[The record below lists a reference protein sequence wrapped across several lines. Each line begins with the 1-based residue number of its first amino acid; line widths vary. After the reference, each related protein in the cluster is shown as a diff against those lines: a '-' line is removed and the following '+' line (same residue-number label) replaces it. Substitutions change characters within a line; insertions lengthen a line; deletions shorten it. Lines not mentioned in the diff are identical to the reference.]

1 MPRLRKGRKRIVN
14 IARTNGDPTKRPSRA
29 KSATEDRERET
40 EREVM
45 EVAVTARAK
54 HTRLAEPLAKQPFAG
69 SVLGLMHFDRH
80 FSDNQYEAGK
90 RYAEDAARYY
100 SAVGIPFPAARA
112 FDMFS
117 IRGHDGEV
125 SEDRAKAA
133 REASNKI
140 MAIERVLLCLDGG
153 PLVKRKTFEVCVLD
167 DHSARE
173 WTGFTISYVR
183 RGLAALVDYY
193 GIK

>member
-1 MPRLRKGRKRIVN
+1 MPRRRNRKRTVN
-14 IARTNGDPTKRPSRA
+14 VVRTPSGQISRA
-29 KSATEDRERET
+29 KSAIEARQRET
-40 EREVM
+40 EREAM
-45 EVAVTARAK
+45 EVAVMARSK
-54 HTRLAEPLAKQPFAG
+54 HTALPEPLAKQPFAG
-69 SVLGLMHFDRH
+69 SVLGLMHFDRR
-80 FSDNQYEAGK
+80 FTDNQFEAGK
-90 RYAEDAARYY
+90 RYAEDMARYY

-117 IRGHDGEV
+117 IRGHDGDV
-125 SEDRAKAA
+125 SEDQAKTA

-140 MAIERVLLCLDGG
+140 MAIERVLLCLEGG

-173 WTGFTISYVR
+173 WTPFTISYVR
-183 RGLAALVDYY
+183 RGLQALVDYY

>member
-1 MPRLRKGRKRIVN
+1 MPRRRNRKRTVN
-14 IARTNGDPTKRPSRA
+14 VVRTPSGQISRA
-29 KSATEDRERET
+29 KSAIESRERQT

-45 EVAVTARAK
+45 EVAVTARQR
-54 HTRLAEPLAKQPFAG
+54 HTRLPEPLAKQPFAG

-80 FSDNQYEAGK
+80 FTDNQYEAGK

-100 SAVGIPFPAARA
+100 SAVGIPFPSARA
-112 FDMFS
+112 FNMFS
-117 IRGHDGEV
+117 IRGHDGEI

-140 MAIERVLLCLDGG
+140 MAIERVLLSMEGG
-153 PLVKRKTFEVCVLD
+153 PMVKRKTFEVCVLD
-167 DHSARE
+167 DHGARE
-173 WTGFTISYVR
+173 WTPFTISYVR
-183 RGLAALVDYY
+183 RGLQALVDYY